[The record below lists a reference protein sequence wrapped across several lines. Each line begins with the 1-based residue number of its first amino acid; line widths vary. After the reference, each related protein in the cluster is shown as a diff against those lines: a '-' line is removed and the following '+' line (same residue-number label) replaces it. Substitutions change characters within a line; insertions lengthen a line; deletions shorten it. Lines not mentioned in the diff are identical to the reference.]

1 MEINFFEIYVL
12 LLNTIIFCNLLIFIL
27 LDFVLTLYIYIYIYI
42 KDSPLWIEPS
52 YGSEISLNHTFNKE
66 KTWGQPNK
74 NISLTPLKMLI
85 KYNNFLLIH
94 VSKIKL
100 SKNFYKK

>member
-1 MEINFFEIYVL
+1 MQFIN
-12 LLNTIIFCNLLIFIL
+12 
-27 LDFVLTLYIYIYIYI
+27 LYIARFCSNPLYIYIYI
-42 KDSPLWIEPS
+42 KDTPLWFEPS
-52 YGSEISLNHTFNKE
+52 YGSEISLNHTFNKK
-66 KTWGQPNK
+66 KTWGQSNK

-85 KYNNFLLIH
+85 KYNTFLLIH

>member
-27 LDFVLTLYIYIYIYI
+27 LDFVLTLYIYIYI
-42 KDSPLWIEPS
+42 KDSPLWFEPS
-52 YGSEISLNHTFNKE
+52 YGSEISLNHTFNKK
-66 KTWGQPNK
+66 KTWGQSNK

-85 KYNNFLLIH
+85 K
-94 VSKIKL
+94 
-100 SKNFYKK
+100 